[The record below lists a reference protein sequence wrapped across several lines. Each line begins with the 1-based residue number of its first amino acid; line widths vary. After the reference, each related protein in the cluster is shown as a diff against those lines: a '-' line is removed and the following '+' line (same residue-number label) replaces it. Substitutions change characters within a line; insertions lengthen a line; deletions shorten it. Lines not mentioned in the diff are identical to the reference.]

1 MRRPSRNC
9 GLRAS
14 KYRFRVCSRLRWSKA
29 ARSSSSSVKAFFN
42 QPKALR
48 FFLRPGRLLEVSE
61 SMVVTLLSM
70 LMPMAEG
77 ALRWCS
83 WRVDA
88 AWPAVCGRCCSG
100 ECGLACTGRKYCWS
114 DWGDGAMFPGVAGG
128 EKSAPLP
135 PSASAFE
142 LTAVRSLP
150 VPYVFV
156 CSAVLSASDPY
167 AAELT
172 ALRSTSDP

>member
-48 FFLRPGRLLEVSE
+48 FFLRPGHMLKVSE

-70 LMPMAEG
+70 HKPKTEN
-77 ALRWCS
+77 ALRWS
-83 WRVDA
+83 NWRVDA

-114 DWGDGAMFPGVAGG
+114 DWGDGTMFPGMAGG

-135 PSASAFE
+135 PNDSAIE
-142 LTAVRSLP
+142 LTAVRSMSE
-150 VPYVFV
+150 PYVDE
-156 CSAVLSASDPY
+156 CTAVRSASDPY